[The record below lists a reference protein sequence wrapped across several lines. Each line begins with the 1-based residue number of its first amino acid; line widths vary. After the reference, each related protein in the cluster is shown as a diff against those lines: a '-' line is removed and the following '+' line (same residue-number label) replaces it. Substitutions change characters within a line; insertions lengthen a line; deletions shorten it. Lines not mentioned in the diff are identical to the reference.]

1 MAPFQGSIC
10 TKSAI
15 RRLSTVHRGV
25 AFEER
30 ALKLLRDH
38 FSMSLTRV
46 GGRGDGGIDLL
57 GWWWLPPCT
66 PTASATLS
74 AGPSSTGE
82 ESAGPASIQD
92 NLATSRRRRIRVVGQ
107 CKAEKKKMG
116 PNYVRELE
124 GVMYRL
130 AATANLSEALP
141 DPNSSPSGN
150 ASSVDLDPTEIRPG
164 DPTVAIL
171 VSQSQ
176 FTKSTMLRAQSSP
189 IPFIL
194 LHLPMGERQE
204 TISITSNAIPTLE
217 TLSSVMYK
225 ASTSPSCPEAP
236 EPATTERDKPAQDG
250 SIATALCNMA
260 LVGTRGLLKGQM
272 EVRWERDLTDAGPG
286 KPGLWWS
293 GKRLES
299 WSEDGIR
306 RFSRFSASLHTI
318 LISPPPPSLGG
329 ILEMSA
335 PCFISSNPDISGI
348 GVRVAIYIQNLLCF
362 IPAIWAIWDGH
373 VSDYELESAETQ
385 STTNLVLAF
394 AILISCIVQALTLGL
409 TNYHAAIV
417 LSLSWMNNTNAFIY
431 FILYV
436 QYKGQEGRE
445 HVEPRWSAWVSHI
458 KAQVRSIL
466 YMTLAT
472 SNEDPGQPGESE
484 RDTVKGSQ
492 GSLHLTLMA
501 ALGIWLWN
509 SPVSFGTSESTC
521 AVEHGQLAILGA
533 SVPFGSNPLRLA
545 SLILYSLFLLPGL
558 NLLLPMTAFLCLY
571 FWHRRSCQGVASSV
585 EDASQ
590 TVRSSQYTE
599 ISRTLRQF
607 CLRCMRAQVFPVC
620 VGLGFLF
627 AINVVFIADIEL
639 TLHRNIGLQDRE
651 EEQWGFGQILAILLV
666 LMPLRDL
673 VEAILARRLRRHEL
687 QIKEHELSAAW
698 ASALLRRDVDRILE
712 LVKEGAD
719 PNVRAEDGW
728 SALEVAVS
736 QSNWDAVLNLVSGS
750 AHRADVNAPFHDG
763 RTALET
769 VTLDL
774 EWDGFQTLAKA
785 GADLHASFS
794 DGTFADGR
802 SPIQSA
808 AEGDGWEAVQFL
820 INASA
825 DTSFAFEDGSTL
837 LEHAALGR
845 QWNVVR
851 SLLESSNC
859 DVNTIFKRHY
869 NSCMTVLQSA
879 CSHIW
884 DRSTLD
890 FITFLMDMG
899 ADPNIPGPQF
909 KDELSTG
916 RKESPPLLLACSW
929 GSLSGSGSEALAM
942 EGLIARLLA
951 GGADPNAPGGQS
963 GTALQRVAVN
973 DGSKRVFELLLK
985 NGADPN
991 LQSGFW
997 GSALQVCR
1005 SRYYGWGAS
1014 EHRQLDVVRILLD
1027 SGANPNAQGGEFR
1040 PALHSACYDGSLR
1053 LATLLLEKGAN
1064 PNVKDDRCG
1073 SALHAACL
1081 GERSEG
1087 ILRKLLEWGAD
1098 PNIRG
1103 EVGGMHRFEC
1113 SDVHGRTPLYTA
1125 VKKGNLE
1132 CVHILLEGGADPN
1145 IDARIDYGEDSEM
1158 VQLLLRYTAVGDL
1171 VVDERD

>member
-1 MAPFQGSIC
+1 MSGLLLASSQGRKCSR
-10 TKSAI
+10 KVI
-15 RRLSTVHRGV
+15 RHLSTVHRGV

-57 GWWWLPPCT
+57 GWWWLPPCSSS
-66 PTASATLS
+66 PPPSGSATIN
-74 AGPSSTGE
+74 AHPATTGDE
-82 ESAGPASIQD
+82 LVGLVDTQGQTLAS
-92 NLATSRRRRIRVVGQ
+92 LHRRRIRVVGQ

-130 AATANLSEALP
+130 AASAKSLEGLAEP
-141 DPNSSPSGN
+141 YDSSSDTQ
-150 ASSVDLDPTEIRPG
+150 SSSDLESTEIRP
-164 DPTVAIL
+164 DEPTVAIL

-176 FTKSTMLRAQSSP
+176 FTKSTILRAQSSP

-194 LHLPMGERQE
+194 LHLPMEERQE
-204 TISITSNAIPTLE
+204 TISITSNSTPTLE
-217 TLSSVMYK
+217 TLPSVTHK
-225 ASTSPSCPEAP
+225 ASTSPPCPEPP

-272 EVRWERDLTDAGPG
+272 EVRWERNLTDAGSG

-299 WSEDGIR
+299 WVPEGSRRMASDVNPTRFFSEFRYCLI
-306 RFSRFSASLHTI
+306 AYPI
-318 LISPPPPSLGG
+318 LISSPPPSLGG

-335 PCFISSNPDISGI
+335 PCVISSNPDISGI

-431 FILYV
+431 FLLYV

-458 KAQVRSIL
+458 KTQVRSIL
-466 YMTLAT
+466 YLTLA
-472 SNEDPGQPGESE
+472 SSDDPAQPRDSE
-484 RDTVKGSQ
+484 RDTVKGNQ
-492 GSLHLTLMA
+492 VVKGGAKVLFRRIALLLGSLHLTLMA
-501 ALGIWLWN
+501 ALGIWLWS

-533 SVPFGSNPLRLA
+533 RVPFGSNPLRLV

-558 NLLLPMTAFLCLY
+558 NLLLPMTAFLFLY
-571 FWHRRSCQGVASSV
+571 FWHRRSCLGAASSI

-599 ISRTLRQF
+599 ISGILRRF

-620 VGLGFLF
+620 AGLGFLF

-774 EWDGFQTLAKA
+774 EWTGFQTLAKA

-820 INASA
+820 INASV
-825 DTSFAFEDGSTL
+825 DTSFAFEALLASDLKTYQSCIARYITDSVRLNDNQYGALVSWTFNVGCANAESSTL
-837 LEHAALGR
+837 IRRLNNGENPNTVAEQELPR
-845 QWNVVR
+845 WNR
-851 SLLESSNC
+851 
-859 DVNTIFKRHY
+859 
-869 NSCMTVLQSA
+869 
-879 CSHIW
+879 
-884 DRSTLD
+884 
-890 FITFLMDMG
+890 
-899 ADPNIPGPQF
+899 
-909 KDELSTG
+909 
-916 RKESPPLLLACSW
+916 
-929 GSLSGSGSEALAM
+929 
-942 EGLIARLLA
+942 A
-951 GGADPNAPGGQS
+951 GGQVLPGLVQRRAAEVTLFK
-963 GTALQRVAVN
+963 TASSV
-973 DGSKRVFELLLK
+973 
-985 NGADPN
+985 
-991 LQSGFW
+991 
-997 GSALQVCR
+997 
-1005 SRYYGWGAS
+1005 
-1014 EHRQLDVVRILLD
+1014 
-1027 SGANPNAQGGEFR
+1027 
-1040 PALHSACYDGSLR
+1040 
-1053 LATLLLEKGAN
+1053 
-1064 PNVKDDRCG
+1064 
-1073 SALHAACL
+1073 
-1081 GERSEG
+1081 
-1087 ILRKLLEWGAD
+1087 
-1098 PNIRG
+1098 
-1103 EVGGMHRFEC
+1103 
-1113 SDVHGRTPLYTA
+1113 TA
-1125 VKKGNLE
+1125 HPPP
-1132 CVHILLEGGADPN
+1132 C
-1145 IDARIDYGEDSEM
+1145 
-1158 VQLLLRYTAVGDL
+1158 
-1171 VVDERD
+1171 